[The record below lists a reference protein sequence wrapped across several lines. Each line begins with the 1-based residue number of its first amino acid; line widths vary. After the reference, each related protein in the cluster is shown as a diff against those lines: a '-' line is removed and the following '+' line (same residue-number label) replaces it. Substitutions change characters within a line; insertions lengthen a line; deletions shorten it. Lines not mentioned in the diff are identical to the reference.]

1 MWNKCLLNENL
12 TTEIKFRVIGWQSQ
26 MGKFDLF
33 FGLHLGH
40 RLYSHTHNLS
50 KSLKS
55 EKMIAASRK
64 RLAILTISLFQS
76 LRFEESFESFCNAVL
91 KKIKE
96 LPFLSEPKLPR
107 QRRAPDYSIIS
118 HFTSSSSNKQS
129 DAYHVSTPRDYY
141 RVIYYQ
147 ALDSSITSLEE
158 RLAQPC
164 FKAYENL
171 ESLLLKSLSNKSI
184 VNEIEYVKCVY
195 QGDLDVDQ
203 LVLELQM
210 FKAIF
215 QKILYVLKMLDRICK
230 IAPVRILF

>member
-1 MWNKCLLNENL
+1 M
-12 TTEIKFRVIGWQSQ
+12 
-26 MGKFDLF
+26 
-33 FGLHLGH
+33 
-40 RLYSHTHNLS
+40 
-50 KSLKS
+50 
-55 EKMIAASRK
+55 
-64 RLAILTISLFQS
+64 AILTISLFQS

-118 HFTSSSSNKQS
+118 HFTSSSNKQS
-129 DAYHVSTPRDYY
+129 DAYHLNTPRDYY

-147 ALDSSITSLEE
+147 TLDSLITSLKE
-158 RLAQPC
+158 RLVEPY

-195 QGDLDVDQ
+195 KGDLDVDQ
-203 LVLELQM
+203 LVVELRM
-210 FKAIF
+210 FKVICQNENCICF
-215 QKILYVLKMLDRICK
+215 EDERKHMQNRPNEDFILIPNVINIIKLV
-230 IAPVRILF
+230 AVNSATSATAE